1 MREIKFRAWDAK
13 NKKFP
18 KTFIGFHVTGECSAF
33 DLLKQYSLE
42 EFCELEIQQ
51 FTGSKDDKKVDI
63 YEGDIVR
70 LNAKEAYQADYE
82 VIWDKCGFSLISAGR
97 DGDDFGVYT
106 ANLKMLGRDTIVV
119 IGNIFE
125 NPRR

>member
-1 MREIKFRAWDAK
+1 MRTIKFRAWDAK

-18 KTFIGFHVTGECSAF
+18 STFIGFHIIGECTAF
-33 DLLKQYSLE
+33 DLLKQYRLE
-42 EFCELEIQQ
+42 EFCDLEIQQ
-51 FTGSKDDKKVDI
+51 FTGLVDDKKVDI

-70 LNAKEAYQADYE
+70 INAGKDYQADYE
-82 VIWDKCGFSLISAGR
+82 VIWSECGFSLISANR

-106 ANLKMLGRDTIVV
+106 RNLKMLGKDTLVV

-125 NPRR
+125 RLN